1 VLRRSSI
8 IALEFLAALIAG
20 LAILLGVLLWRISG
34 DEPLRVA
41 FLTPY
46 LEKALTPA
54 DGRFTIDIE
63 DTVLTWAGWERTLDL
78 RARGVKA
85 IAGDGQQIASVPQVS
100 LTLSLRALLRGLVA
114 PTAIEVFGPHVHLR
128 RESNGQFAV
137 AGIEPP
143 EGGAPV
149 DTGGSV
155 FAAVMAELED
165 EPEPDSITGY
175 LSRLSIVGGRLTL
188 EDARLGLTW
197 EAPEANVTVRRGPAG
212 LTGDIALAVEK
223 LGQPAR
229 FAARFDYDRATA
241 SIGIGGSFTGLD
253 VPALGLL
260 EPALMALEGV
270 DLRLQGNFTT
280 RIGLDGRI
288 ATTRFDLTGGP
299 GQIAIQDRFDEPA
312 PLQRLSLR
320 GRVDAG
326 GDTLVI
332 ESAVVDLGGP
342 QLAAQLSVSGLISGE
357 TPKTGRMTVRGHLSA
372 GNIAVSSLA
381 RYWPKGVASGARDW
395 VLENITAGV
404 ADAGEVD
411 FALHLLAGGD
421 AVAVERIAGSFD
433 ASGVTLHYKKPLPPI
448 ENVAGHATFT
458 DQEFAVDF
466 QRGNTGNLV
475 VQGGKTLITGLHLD
489 DQIIAVDG
497 VAAGPFADVLA
508 LLDHPPLGY
517 AARLGF
523 DPAGAAG
530 TARAELTFR
539 FPAKKGLAFEQVE
552 MTVKGEVDGVVLA
565 GAMFG
570 RDVSSPLLT
579 IDLDNDGMDVSG
591 DVVLDG
597 LPAAV
602 QWRENFEGGEY
613 QSRFVLDGRATA
625 EQRAT
630 LGLDLRPQ
638 LDGPLAGQVVYTI
651 FDDTRSVVEADLD
664 LAAASLDLPELAWRK
679 EAGTPGRALFALD
692 LAGGQPAAIRD
703 ISVTAGD
710 LTALG
715 RARFAANGEDFAAL
729 DLDQLTF
736 GKSHL
741 TGVNMTFTPTRPEI
755 TIAGGEIDA
764 EPWLES
770 EDAAGQE
777 AAAAA
782 TEGGAPPEEEA
793 GEALLLTAARL
804 DRVVLAEGREI
815 ANVSVLLDHDGSHW
829 QRIIV
834 DGTLKGGSPLAVR
847 YQPEPNTGR
856 LKFSVVAEDAGE
868 ALRTLDIV
876 DNVVG
881 GRLTIVGEAA
891 ADEPRRPLRGKAEI
905 SQFRLVRAPA
915 LARLLTLATLTG
927 FVDVLTGDGLL
938 FTRFTGDFV
947 KTDGLLEVPLARAYG
962 PSLGLTATG
971 NINFDA
977 DTVDLKGTI
986 APAYILNSILGNIPL
1001 IGDLLQG
1008 GKGEGVFAATYS
1020 AKGSL
1025 QQPDITVNPIAALA
1039 PGFLRGLFDI
1049 FDGSGEAST
1058 PRALP
1063 EPGKDK

>member
-1 VLRRSSI
+1 MLRRSSI

-85 IAGDGQQIASVPQVS
+85 IAGDGEQIASVPQIS

-114 PTAIEVFGPHVHLR
+114 PTAIEVFGPHLYLR
-128 RESNGQFAV
+128 RETSGRFTV
-137 AGIEPP
+137 AGIEPT

-149 DTGGSV
+149 DTSGSM

-165 EPEPDSITGY
+165 EPEPNSLTGY
-175 LSRLSIVGGRLTL
+175 LDRLSIVGGRLTL
-188 EDARLGLTW
+188 VDARLGLTW
-197 EAPEANVTVRRGPAG
+197 EAPEANFTVRRGPAG
-212 LTGDIALAVEK
+212 LTGDLALAVEK

-270 DLRLQGNFTT
+270 NLTLQGNFTT
-280 RIGLDGRI
+280 RIGLNGRI
-288 ATTRFDLTGGP
+288 ATTRFDVIGGP
-299 GQIAIQDRFDEPA
+299 GQIAVQDRLDEPV

-411 FALHLLAGGD
+411 FALHLLGGGD
-421 AVAVERIAGSFD
+421 AVTVERLQGSFD

-448 ENVAGHATFT
+448 ENVAGRATFT
-458 DQEFAVDF
+458 DQQLAVDF
-466 QRGNTGNLV
+466 HRGNVGKLV
-475 VQGGKTLITGLHLD
+475 VQGGKTLITGLNLE
-489 DQIIAVDG
+489 DQLIAVDG
-497 VAAGPFADVLA
+497 VAAGPLADVLA
-508 LLDHPPLGY
+508 LLDHPPLCY
-517 AARLGF
+517 AARLGL
-523 DPAGAAG
+523 DAAGAAG
-530 TARAELTFR
+530 AARAELSFR
-539 FPAKKGLAFEQVE
+539 IPAKKNLGFDQVK
-552 MTVKGEVDGVVLA
+552 MTVKGEVDGVALA

-591 DVVLDG
+591 DVELDG
-597 LPAAV
+597 LPAAL
-602 QWRENFEGGEY
+602 QWRENFAGGEY
-613 QSRFVLDGRATA
+613 RSRFVLDGRATA
-625 EQRAT
+625 EQRAA

-638 LDGPLAGQVVYTI
+638 LDGPLAGQVVFTI

-664 LAAASLDLPELAWRK
+664 LAAAALDLPELAWRK
-679 EAGTPGRALFALD
+679 EAGTPGRAQFALD

-703 ISVTAGD
+703 LSVTAGD

-715 RARFAANGEDFAAL
+715 RARFAANGENIAAL

-736 GKSHL
+736 GKSRL
-741 TGVNMTFTPTRPEI
+741 TGVSMTFTQTRPEI

-770 EDAAGQE
+770 EDTAGQE

-782 TEGGAPPEEEA
+782 AGGAPPEEEP

-815 ANVSVLLDHDGSHW
+815 GDVSVLLDHDGSHW

-834 DGTLKGGSPLAVR
+834 DGTLKGGSPLTVR
-847 YQPEPNTGR
+847 YQPEPGTDK

-881 GRLTIVGEAA
+881 GRLTIVGEAVA
-891 ADEPRRPLRGKAEI
+891 NEPRRPLRGKAEI

-1025 QQPDITVNPIAALA
+1025 DHPDITVNPIAALA